1 MITPNYTAA
10 VLGGAL
16 CVLALLLASHTQD
29 PTNCKRYR
37 IIAAVGALAVAGALS
52 PLLLLI

>member
-10 VLGGAL
+10 ILGAAL
-16 CVLALLLASHTQD
+16 CVLALLLAWHTED
-29 PTNCKRYR
+29 STNRKRYQV
-37 IIAAVGALAVAGALS
+37 IAVVGALAAACALS